1 MGFDDCNKGSRET
14 IVKLKFLNEDFEGIF
29 QNAFWK
35 TKIVIILGHQ
45 KNLKEDLGTFIVLT
59 LNKKIMGK
67 SITAIEG
74 IGEVFKGKLAHA
86 GITTVEGLLEKGAS
100 KSGRKAIAVAS
111 GIEEGRILDWV
122 NMADLFRINGI
133 ASQFAELLKAA
144 GVDTVKELRTRNAE
158 NLHAALVKTQEE
170 KGLTKAV
177 PALSKIQ
184 DFIAQ
189 AKDLDPVVTH

>member
-1 MGFDDCNKGSRET
+1 
-14 IVKLKFLNEDFEGIF
+14 
-29 QNAFWK
+29 
-35 TKIVIILGHQ
+35 
-45 KNLKEDLGTFIVLT
+45 
-59 LNKKIMGK
+59 MGK

-74 IGEVFKGKLAHA
+74 IGEIFQGKLEQA
-86 GITTVEGLLEKGAS
+86 GIKTVEGLLEKGAS
-100 KSGRKAIAVAS
+100 KAGRKSIAESS
-111 GIEEGRILDWV
+111 GIDEGKILDWV
-122 NMADLFRINGI
+122 NMADLFRINGV

-189 AKDLDPVVTH
+189 AKELEPMVTY